1 MCYSINSS
9 YFNWLK
15 TFLLSILILMFYNDY
30 DTIWVVSFILTF
42 TFMQT
47 YEAIAWA
54 NLDHIN
60 NNKKINSILIFLLML
75 QPIVNILFAYNKSKN
90 NKLLYLLII
99 FIIFLLFLYSLDRKI
114 NIKPGVN
121 GHLTWLDDNN
131 DYVFKY
137 LIIGFV
143 FLIGLTYPFLY
154 LDNDKIK
161 YPLILFVILS
171 YLYSVYNFSKTN
183 EISSYWCYIATNL
196 IFLFLILKIFNN

>member
-15 TFLLSILILMFYNDY
+15 TFFTAILILLFYNDY
-30 DTIWVVSFILTF
+30 DTVWVVSFILTF
-42 TFMQT
+42 TLMQT

-54 NLDHIN
+54 NLDYIN
-60 NNKKINSILIFLLML
+60 NNKKMNFIIIFLLML

-90 NKLLYLLII
+90 NKLLYLLSI

-161 YPLILFVILS
+161 YPLISFVILS

-196 IFLFLILKIFNN
+196 ILLFLILKIFNK

>member
-1 MCYSINSS
+1 
-9 YFNWLK
+9 
-15 TFLLSILILMFYNDY
+15 
-30 DTIWVVSFILTF
+30 
-42 TFMQT
+42 MQT

-54 NLDHIN
+54 NLDYIN
-60 NNKKINSILIFLLML
+60 NNKKMNFIIIFLLML

-90 NKLLYLLII
+90 NKLLYLLSI

-114 NIKPGVN
+114 NIKPGIN

-143 FLIGLTYPFLY
+143 FLVGLTYPFLY

-171 YLYSVYNFSKTN
+171 YLYSVYNFSKTD
-183 EISSYWCYIATNL
+183 EMSSYWCYISTNI
-196 IFLFLILKIFNN
+196 IFLFLILKIFNK